1 MVTCF
6 YLAVTCALTW
16 PLVTVIDRELAPDLG
31 DPMLSC
37 WIMLWTGGQVLA
49 FLSGDFG
56 ALSRYWDGN
65 IYYPEP
71 LTLAYAEHLTAQ
83 MAQALPILALTDN
96 IILAHNLVFLSTF
109 VLSGLGMYLFVRD
122 LTGRS
127 LPALIAGLAFA
138 FAPYRIGQ
146 LSHIQVLSAQWMP
159 FVLFGFRRYL
169 ERGNTLAL
177 AGGAAALVAQNLSC
191 GYYLLFFTPFAT
203 AYVVYELAARS
214 RLRDWAAWRAL
225 ATAAVAVVL
234 ATLPFLIPYLKVRG
248 GGVGVRSPGEIM
260 LFSADVHAFA
270 TAPLN
275 LWLWGE
281 RLTGFHKGEGQL
293 FPGFTI
299 LLLALVAIGA
309 GWLSKRRSPQAP
321 LPSLALWRQAS
332 AGFLCV
338 ILAASLYAL
347 VSVVVL
353 GKVMVPTNRGWMVWH
368 YVGQMIPVILAL
380 TLAVVLIRWRP
391 TYGLRLTAYEL
402 RKGAATSEPGLP
414 WAFCATAS
422 LVAAVLALGPQI
434 MVKGIVV
441 ASGPYAWLM
450 DYVPG
455 FDGLRVPARFVIIVT
470 LFLAILAGVGAS
482 FIQARTGRLGIGLMI
497 TAGAMILLESW
508 PAAFHTNVRP
518 EAEGFE
524 LTPRDLHVGRDLP
537 PIYKTIRDSPGP
549 VVLLEFPFGTLP
561 WDMYSM
567 FYAGYHRQH
576 LVNGYSGFF
585 PESNTNMRD
594 ALNLRIRD
602 PQLAWRAL
610 QAVGTTHVLVHES
623 AFPEERR
630 QEVSNWLRSSGAK
643 ELLVDGTERLF
654 TVR

>member
-1 MVTCF
+1 MTLSLLRRPVVVAVIF
-6 YLAVTCALTW
+6 LAITCALTW

-37 WIMLWTGGQVLA
+37 WIILWTGGQVLA

-56 ALSRYWDGN
+56 ALSRYWNGN

-71 LTLAYAEHLTAQ
+71 LTLAYAEHLTAE
-83 MAQALPILALTDN
+83 MVQALPILALTDN
-96 IILAHNLVFLSTF
+96 IILAHNLVFISTF
-109 VLSGLGMYLFVRD
+109 VLSGLGMYLLVRD

-127 LPALIAGLAFA
+127 MAALIAGLAFA

-169 ERGNTLAL
+169 DRGNKWAL
-177 AGGAAALVAQNLSC
+177 VGGAAALVAQNLSC
-191 GYYLLFFTPFAT
+191 GYYMLFFTPFAA
-203 AYVVYELAARS
+203 AYVVYELVARG
-214 RLRDWAAWRAL
+214 RLRDWAAWRAFV
-225 ATAAVAVVL
+225 AAGIGVVA

-248 GGVGVRSPGEIM
+248 HGLGVRSLGEIM
-260 LFSADVHAFA
+260 MFSADVHAFA
-270 TAPLN
+270 SAPIN

-281 RLTGFHKGEGQL
+281 RLTGFHRGEGQA

-299 LLLALVAIGA
+299 LLLALVGIGA
-309 GWLSKRRSPQAP
+309 GWLTRTRRLHQP
-321 LPSLALWRQAS
+321 LPAWRQVT
-332 AGFLCV
+332 AGFV
-338 ILAASLYAL
+338 SMMLAAFLYAL
-347 VSVVVL
+347 GSVLVV
-353 GKVMVPTNRGWMVWH
+353 GQVKVPTNRGWMVWH
-368 YVGQMIPVILAL
+368 YVGPMILVIAALSLAL
-380 TLAVVLIRWRP
+380 VLMRWR
-391 TYGLRLTAYEL
+391 TQR
-402 RKGAATSEPGLP
+402 TSRPGQGLP
-414 WAFCATAS
+414 WAFFAIAA
-422 LVAAVLALGPQI
+422 LVAAVLALGPRI
-434 MVKGIVV
+434 TVNGAVV

-470 LFLAILAGVGAS
+470 LFLATLAGLGAS
-482 FIQARTGRLGIGLMI
+482 FIQARAGRLGAGFLVL
-497 TAGAMILLESW
+497 AGALILLESW
-508 PAAFHTNVRP
+508 PAAFHTNLRP

-537 PIYKTIRDSPGP
+537 PIYKTIRDSPDS
-549 VVLLEFPFGTLP
+549 VVLVEFPFGTLP

-585 PESNTNMRD
+585 PESNTNLRD

-630 QEVSNWLRSSGAK
+630 QEVSSWLRASGAK
-643 ELLVDGTERLF
+643 ELLVDGSDRLF
-654 TVR
+654 AVR